1 MIWQDRISREWNALN
16 FNRDRRVVSRTVRR
30 DTETLNNG
38 QSKVA
43 HVFHK
48 IERLDT
54 KKEETLPANP
64 CTMKIIDDKVQGWK
78 ENKRKVRYSP

>member
-1 MIWQDRISREWNALN
+1 MIWQDRISREWDALN
-16 FNRDRRVVSRTVRR
+16 FNRDRRDVSQTVRR

-54 KKEETLPANP
+54 KKKETLPANS
-64 CTMKIIDDKVQGWK
+64 CTMKIIDEEVQ
-78 ENKRKVRYSP
+78 R